1 MSGLKVK
8 IKTPGAVE
16 KVNGQ
21 FRLKVDPRQADD
33 AALLA
38 KSNLK
43 VDELAAVVN
52 RLIERVKAL
61 EEG

>member
-8 IKTPGAVE
+8 IKTPDAVE

-21 FRLKVDPRQADD
+21 FRLKVYARPADD

-43 VDELAAVVN
+43 VDELAAVVG
-52 RLIERVKAL
+52 RLLERVKVL